1 VVDVSKKMGCKE
13 TVDKLQTYLDR
24 ELTETEMDEVR
35 YHLDACPPCE
45 NFFRFE
51 AHLKR
56 LVWTCH
62 AAEKAPNGLLDRI
75 SSRLREA

>member
-1 VVDVSKKMGCKE
+1 MVDVPGKMGCKE
-13 TVDKLQTYLDR
+13 TVAKLQTYLDR
-24 ELTETEMDEVR
+24 ELTEIEMVEVR

-62 AAEKAPNGLLDRI
+62 ASEKAPSDLLDRI